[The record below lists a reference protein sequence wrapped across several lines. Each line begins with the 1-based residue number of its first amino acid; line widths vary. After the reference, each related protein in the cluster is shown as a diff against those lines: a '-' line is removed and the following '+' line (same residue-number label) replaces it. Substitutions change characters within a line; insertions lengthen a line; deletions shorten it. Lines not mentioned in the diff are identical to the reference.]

1 MSQIVDFFARKIVI
15 LTRKLKVIILL
26 FKKTL
31 DWKFLHKTIVLVKKQ
46 PFVTKAWYFIFKNL
60 TLVHMISG
68 HVIWHQVMWFDM
80 THEVF
85 QDKAVWN
92 EIFFSDF

>member
-1 MSQIVDFFARKIVI
+1 M
-15 LTRKLKVIILL
+15 
-26 FKKTL
+26 
-31 DWKFLHKTIVLVKKQ
+31 DWKFLPKTIISVKKQ
-46 PFVTKAWYFIFKNL
+46 PFFTKAWYFIFKNL

-80 THEVF
+80 SHEVF
-85 QDKAVWN
+85 EDKAVWN